1 MSHPRHPPIC
11 DYEGSNYQ
19 SSFWEGG
26 ERAYE
31 DRVEAIALG
40 RLLPRSGNLLLEVG
54 AGAGRN
60 TPRYEG
66 FERIVLLDY
75 AVSQLQ
81 QARERLGNEARY
93 IFVAANAYRLPFVPG
108 LFDAVTMIRT
118 LHHMAEAPLA
128 LEQVRKVLQPEGIFI
143 LEYANKQNIK
153 AILRYLLGKQEWSP
167 FSPEPIEFA
176 ELNFDFHPRTIRR
189 WLRHNNFEVERQLT
203 VSHYRMGA
211 IKRIIPLS
219 LLTTMDAI
227 ASFTGDWW
235 QLSPSV
241 FVRARAVGN
250 GAAAAEGSF
259 FCCPACG
266 HYPLAEA
273 DGKLDCPAC
282 SREWV
287 IRDGIYDFRV

>member
-1 MSHPRHPPIC
+1 MAHPPHPPIC
-11 DYEGSNYQ
+11 DYEGSDYQ
-19 SSFWEGG
+19 SSFWEKG

-31 DRVEAIALG
+31 DRVEAIALR
-40 RLLPRSGNLLLEVG
+40 RLLPRSGNVLLEVG

-60 TPRYEG
+60 TPRYG
-66 FERIVLLDY
+66 SFKRVVLLDY
-75 AVSQLQ
+75 ALSQLQ

-93 IFVAANAYRLPFVPG
+93 IFVAANAYNLPFVPG

-118 LHHMAEAPLA
+118 LHHMAEASLA
-128 LEQVRKVLQPEGIFI
+128 IEQVRKVLQPEGIFI
-143 LEYANKQNIK
+143 LEFANKQNIK
-153 AILRYLLGKQEWSP
+153 AILRYLLGRQDWSP

-176 ELNFDFHPRTIRR
+176 ELNFDFHPGTIRR
-189 WLRHNNFEVERQLT
+189 WLKENDFKIERQLT
-203 VSHYRMGA
+203 VSHYRMGV

-219 LLTTMDAI
+219 LLATMDTI

-241 FVRARAVGN
+241 FVRARALGN
-250 GAAAAEGSF
+250 SPMAAEGSF

-266 HYPLAEA
+266 QYPLKETFAR
-273 DGKLDCPAC
+273 LDCPSC